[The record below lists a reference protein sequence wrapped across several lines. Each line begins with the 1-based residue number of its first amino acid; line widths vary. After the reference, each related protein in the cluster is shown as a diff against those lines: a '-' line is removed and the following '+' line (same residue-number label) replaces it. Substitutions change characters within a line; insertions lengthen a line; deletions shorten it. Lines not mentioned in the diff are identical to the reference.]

1 MSDRNRRAGRQR
13 YLARFLACGAVGL
26 TAVGVGIWNQQPPAA
41 SVSVAA
47 PPKVHLPPSG
57 PPALNHP
64 ATRPPA
70 EDPDATY
77 RTIRA
82 LEGLI
87 ARDPE
92 NTIAYNKLTGYYL
105 QRVRETGDLT
115 YLELASRASR
125 TSLAVLPAERNSGG
139 LALLA
144 QTQYAAHDFAQARDH
159 AVRLTTLEPK
169 KASSHQILG
178 DALLELGDYE
188 GAATAFHRMEQLGGS
203 SINAETRMARLAMLR
218 GDIEMARR
226 RFSKALVLAIDNAAS
241 LKETVAWCQW
251 QLGETAFTVGDY
263 DTAERHYREA
273 LTTFPQYLHAVASL
287 GRVRAARGDVR
298 GAIQEYELAV
308 QRLPDP
314 ELIAKLGD
322 LYAIAGRADDARA
335 QYVLVEQIGRL
346 DRKKDALYN
355 RQLALFYADHDMA
368 ARADEAFAS
377 AVKEYEI
384 RRDIYGADAVA
395 WTALKAGRLSEAQR
409 AMTEALR
416 LGTKDAR
423 LFYHAGMIARAG
435 GNDNAARDYLRNALS
450 LNPQFDPLQASIA
463 RKALGE

>member
-1 MSDRNRRAGRQR
+1 MTESNRRAGRQR
-13 YLARFLACGAVGL
+13 RRARFLACGVVGI
-26 TAVGVGIWNQQPPAA
+26 TAVGVGIWNKQPPAA
-41 SVSVAA
+41 SVSMA
-47 PPKVHLPPSG
+47 PPVVPLPPSET
-57 PPALNHP
+57 PASNRP
-64 ATRPPA
+64 VTRPPV
-70 EDPDATY
+70 EDADATS

-125 TSLAVLPAERNSGG
+125 TSLAILPAERNSGG

-144 QTQYAAHDFAQARDH
+144 QTQYAAHDFVQARDH

-169 KASSHQILG
+169 KASSYQILG
-178 DALLELGDYE
+178 DTLLELGDYE
-188 GAATAFHRMEQLGGS
+188 GAATAFRQMEQLGGS

-218 GDIEMARR
+218 GHIEMAGR
-226 RFSKALVLAIDNAAS
+226 RFSRALALAVDNAAS

-263 DTAERHYREA
+263 DTAERHYRDA

-298 GAIQEYELAV
+298 GGILEYEKAV
-308 QRLPDP
+308 HRLPDP

-322 LYAIAGRADDARA
+322 LYVIAGRADDARA
-335 QYVLVEQIGRL
+335 QYALVEKIGRL
-346 DRKKDALYN
+346 DSMKDALYS
-355 RQLALFYADHDMA
+355 RQLALFFADHDMP
-368 ARADEAFAS
+368 ARAEEAFAS
-377 AVKEYEI
+377 AAKEYEV

-395 WTALKAGRLSEAQR
+395 WTALKAGRLPEAQK
-409 AMTEALR
+409 AIKEALR

-435 GNDNAARDYLRNALS
+435 GEDNAARDYLRRALS

-463 RKALGE
+463 RKTLRE